1 LSRIFIIQDVRGE
14 SRLGETDL
22 PLTVG
27 GTAQGDIVMPDVTAD
42 AVIAHI
48 ALSEGYAFIQPADG
62 NVQLFHNHEYLQAST
77 WLKSGDEVQ
86 AGDAVLHWRVQGDQ
100 VFVTTRRRVAE
111 LALVPPEQ
119 PPPSRQP
126 ALTPPKQAIPEA
138 VADRPVSHR
147 QRQWRWAVFAVF
159 LVLLL
164 ATAFVLLAT
173 PIAVTITPLPAKH
186 SLQGFPPAVTVGDRL
201 LALPGRYTVTA
212 SLEGY
217 RPLQETV
224 TVNRGGL
231 QEFQLQ
237 LEELPGRV
245 TIELEP
251 PVAYQVY
258 VDETMIETGVD
269 AITEIPGGN
278 HLLRIETER
287 YLAVTEH
294 VDIIGRG
301 AAQQLAYR
309 LQPGWATA
317 SVASQPAGATVRVDD
332 VPVGVTPLDTE
343 IMHGPRSLVLSLEKH
358 KPVTVQQDFAAGAV
372 VQLHDIVL
380 QPADGELVLNSV
392 PEGVA

>member
-1 LSRIFIIQDVRGE
+1 MSRIFIIQDVRGE

-62 NVQLFHNHEYLQAST
+62 SVVQLFHNHEYLQAST

-119 PPPSRQP
+119 PPPSGQP
-126 ALTPPKQAIPEA
+126 ALTPPKQAIPEV

-224 TVNRGGL
+224 TVNRAWSAGIPAATRGVARSRHY
-231 QEFQLQ
+231 QAGASGR
-237 LEELPGRV
+237 LPGVCR
-245 TIELEP
+245 
-251 PVAYQVY
+251 
-258 VDETMIETGVD
+258 
-269 AITEIPGGN
+269 
-278 HLLRIETER
+278 
-287 YLAVTEH
+287 
-294 VDIIGRG
+294 
-301 AAQQLAYR
+301 
-309 LQPGWATA
+309 
-317 SVASQPAGATVRVDD
+317 
-332 VPVGVTPLDTE
+332 
-343 IMHGPRSLVLSLEKH
+343 
-358 KPVTVQQDFAAGAV
+358 
-372 VQLHDIVL
+372 
-380 QPADGELVLNSV
+380 
-392 PEGVA
+392 